1 MSRENETS
9 QLHEINMTP
18 LIDVSLVLVVMLLLA
33 TPLAFESS
41 FALRNASA
49 TARSAPEPE
58 HVERIELAILSD
70 EEVRVN
76 REPVPVGAL
85 GAVLRPLLAVEAP
98 PAVIVTCADAV
109 HHGAFVRVLDTAK
122 LCGAAEIAVTE
133 GAAR

>member
-1 MSRENETS
+1 MARENGTGP
-9 QLHEINMTP
+9 LREIDLTP

-41 FALRNASA
+41 FALRNAPASG
-49 TARSAPEPE
+49 RSAPEQE
-58 HVERIELAILSD
+58 RVERIELAILSD

-76 REPVPVGAL
+76 RDPVSIDAL
-85 GAVLRPLLAVEAP
+85 GAVLRPLLAGEAP

-109 HHGAFVRVLDTAK
+109 HHGSFVQVLDTAK

-133 GAAR
+133 EAAR